1 MQVNNVQS
9 VNFNAKQRFLSPET
23 TKNMQTLL
31 SKMNKE
37 TVVQQGENT
46 FKSDIL
52 TGVNIGGDGLFID
65 RRFLLAPSDNLI
77 GFSELNIGK
86 TKLLIDN
93 MSGSVNAIKKPF
105 YKNWSDIIKK
115 AADLI
120 KTAADNFDNKNVVEK
135 RFTGIAGFTQK
146 GSDKIQEARKNLS

>member
-37 TVVQQGENT
+37 TVLQQGENT

-65 RRFLLAPSDNLI
+65 RRFLVGPSNKLI
-77 GFSELNIGK
+77 GFSELDMGK

-93 MSGSVNAIKKPF
+93 MSGSVNAIRKPF
-105 YKNWSDIIKK
+105 YKIGPVS
-115 AADLI
+115 
-120 KTAADNFDNKNVVEK
+120 
-135 RFTGIAGFTQK
+135 
-146 GSDKIQEARKNLS
+146 